1 MFSKKTIL
9 GATFLLASVVAFSQD
24 ADSVMIKKITDDIL
38 LNGKA
43 YDNLRILCKSVGQRL
58 SGSAGMYKGED
69 WGVTTLN
76 NAGAEKFTASNA
88 WYHIGTGI
96 KEDARFKSGKR
107 SMDPSFN
114 ILALGNSAGTGKSG
128 CWQKVIEVKKL

>member
-76 NAGAEKFTASNA
+76 NAGADTVKYFA
-88 WYHIGTGI
+88 HI
-96 KEDARFKSGKR
+96 
-107 SMDPSFN
+107 N
-114 ILALGNSAGTGKSG
+114 
-128 CWQKVIEVKKL
+128 